1 MTLDQFL
8 ELQQQL
14 FNAFGWFIRWWL
26 ILFATLGVCATALV
40 SILTATRSLVDKT

>member
-1 MTLDQFL
+1 MTLSDFL

-26 ILFATLGVCATALV
+26 IVFAALGICATALV
-40 SILTATRSLVDKT
+40 SILTATRSMIDKS